1 VKINRHNYEEYFI
14 LYMDNELSAEERR
27 MVEVFVQH
35 HPDLKDDLD
44 TLMQFKLTP
53 DTHIVFEGKEELM
66 KENGHSIITLNNF
79 EEWLSLYIDNE
90 LTSEQRQLVEKFTA
104 ANQAAQKELD
114 ILQKVKLQPE
124 SIIFPNKSQLYRK
137 EEKTRRI
144 APVYWRAAA
153 AVLVI
158 VLGISAVI
166 FVNKKPSVNEPE
178 IAAKTQQVPAEPG
191 TDNNKTAV
199 VPMQKEEPVNNQFI
213 AEVNKQP
220 GLSVESTDQINTV
233 NTKKK
238 PVEAGINNNTAGA
251 NPGVIKNDE
260 PVIAVNN
267 NSPSNNLPQ
276 PADNPN
282 VTIDKPADAIAYSS
296 TPDKNKLQNTLSNP
310 AVTSRDAQ
318 PLNIIQASYNEN
330 DDDVFDQADEKKNK
344 NRGIFRKIVR
354 TFEKRTNI
362 DATDD
367 NKLLVAGLSIKL
379 K

>member
-1 VKINRHNYEEYFI
+1 MKINRHNYEEYFI

-27 MVEVFVQH
+27 LVEVFVQH
-35 HPDLKDDLD
+35 HPDLKDELD

-53 DTHIVFEGKEELM
+53 DTHIVFEGKEELL
-66 KENGHSIITLNNF
+66 KENGNSIITLNNY
-79 EEWLSLYIDNE
+79 EEWFSQYIDNE
-90 LTSEQRQLVEKFTA
+90 LTAEQRQLVEKFNA
-104 ANQAAQKELD
+104 ANPAAQKELD
-114 ILQKVKLQPE
+114 ILQKVKLQPD
-124 SIIFPNKSQLYRK
+124 SILFPNKSLLYRK

-166 FVNKKPSVNEPE
+166 FVNKKPSANDPE
-178 IAAKTQQVPAEPG
+178 IAAKTRQAPAEPG

-199 VPMQKEEPVNNQFI
+199 VPLQKEEPVNNQFI

-220 GLSVESTDQINTV
+220 DLSVESTDRINSA
-233 NTKKK
+233 NAKKK
-238 PVEAGINNNTAGA
+238 PVEAGINNNAGA
-251 NPGVIKNDE
+251 NPGVIKKEE
-260 PVIAVNN
+260 PVIADNN
-267 NSPSNNLPQ
+267 NRPSNNLPQ

-330 DDDVFDQADEKKNK
+330 DDDIFDQADEKKNK
-344 NRGIFRKIVR
+344 NRGIFRKITR

>member
-1 VKINRHNYEEYFI
+1 MNINRHNYEEYFI

-27 MVEVFVQH
+27 MVEEFVQH
-35 HPDLKDDLD
+35 HPDLKDELNS
-44 TLMQFKLTP
+44 LMQFKLTP
-53 DTHIVFEGKEELM
+53 DTHIVFEGKEELL
-66 KENGHSIITLNNF
+66 KENGNSIITLNNY
-79 EEWLSLYIDNE
+79 EEWFSLYTDNE
-90 LTSEQRQLVEKFTA
+90 LTAEQKLLVDKFTA
-104 ANQAAQKELD
+104 ANPAAQKELD

-124 SIIFPNKSQLYRK
+124 PIIFPLKKLLYRK

-158 VLGISAVI
+158 VLGISVVI
-166 FVNKKPSVNEPE
+166 SVNKKSSVNEPE
-178 IAAKTQQVPAEPG
+178 IASKTQLVPAEPG
-191 TDNNKTAV
+191 TENKTAV
-199 VPMQKEEPVNNQFI
+199 VPPQKEELVNNQFVT
-213 AEVNKQP
+213 EVKKQTDP
-220 GLSVESTDQINTV
+220 LVESIDQINTV
-233 NTKKK
+233 NAKKK
-238 PVEAGINNNTAGA
+238 SLEAISNNTVRA
-251 NPGVIKNDE
+251 NPGVIKKEE
-260 PVIAVNN
+260 PVIAEINYR
-267 NSPSNNLPQ
+267 PSNNLPQ

-282 VTIDKPADAIAYSS
+282 ITIDKPADAIAYISN
-296 TPDKNKLQNTLSNP
+296 PDKNNLQNTLSNP

-330 DDDVFDQADEKKNK
+330 DDNIFDQADEKKNK

-362 DATDD
+362 DATVD